1 MSLKQRIE
9 ESPVIYF
16 LGALVTGY
24 LAGFG
29 TYDAIL
35 RIAKLDTVQ
44 QGAYML
50 QKDIDRDYVRRSDVP
65 AATTPISN
73 CPIIAGDWHYQT
85 PEGIPLIIS
94 QTGCSVS
101 GTYETVQRRYIIKA
115 EFSSGAFHGNL
126 LKIPKAAS
134 DCNSNLP
141 LLIRVGDGQA
151 RLTMIATGVDCDGSA
166 NNVPG
171 IWVQG

>member
-24 LAGFG
+24 LAGIG

-35 RIAKLDTVQ
+35 RIAKLDTVR

-50 QKDIDRDYVRRSDVP
+50 QKDIDRDYVRRSEAPVAP
-65 AATTPISN
+65 TST
-73 CPIIAGDWHYQT
+73 CPTIAGDWHYQT
-85 PEGIPLIIS
+85 PEGIPLILS
-94 QTGCSVS
+94 QTGCSVY
-101 GTYETVQRRYIIKA
+101 GTYETPQRKYTIKA
-115 EFSSGAFHGNL
+115 EYLNGAFHGNL
-126 LKIPKAAS
+126 LKIPKMQS
-134 DCNSNLP
+134 DCNSDLP
-141 LLIRVGDGQA
+141 LLIRVDDGLA

-171 IWVQG
+171 IWVHG